1 MFLMTILAPILR
13 KGASLVLDKKCVMI
27 YEMDLTSSSNS
38 HVIIPKKGD
47 WVLTAYDNIAGMND
61 SIRRQIEKSGQ
72 FDVNEM
78 KGRFSSGNS
87 CFIITGHDGRVL
99 NYSWV
104 CYRERE
110 IEYVDEIIHLGDSE
124 AFIFN
129 CYTFKEYRG
138 LSVYPWALVAI
149 QAYLK
154 SHGYQKVYIDAS
166 TGNMPSVKGIEK
178 SGFRLEAKLVLLT
191 IFKCIKIHR
200 REAFQIK
207 G

>member
-38 HVIIPKKGD
+38 HVIIPRKGD
-47 WVLTAYDNIAGMND
+47 WVLTAYDNIAGMNE

-78 KGRFSSGNS
+78 KARFSSGNS
-87 CFIITGHDGRVL
+87 CFIVTGHDGRVL

-110 IEYVDEIIHLGDSE
+110 IEYVDEIIHLKDSE

-129 CYTFKEYRG
+129 CYTFREYRG

-149 QAYLK
+149 QSYLK

-166 TGNMPSVKGIEK
+166 TGNMPSVRGIEK

-191 IFKCIKIHR
+191 FFKCIKIR
-200 REAFQIK
+200 RKVAFQIK